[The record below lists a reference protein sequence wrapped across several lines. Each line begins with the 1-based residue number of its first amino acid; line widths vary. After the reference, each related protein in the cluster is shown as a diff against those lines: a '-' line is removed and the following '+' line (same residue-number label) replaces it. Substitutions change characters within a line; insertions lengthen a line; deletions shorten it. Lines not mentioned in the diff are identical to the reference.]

1 MDGDDMFAAE
11 SKYAALT
18 ALVAFLKD
26 KDWMRQV
33 EAEFARAGEVLSEE
47 GEEEGRRR
55 GGADGGLRHGLFERF
70 LAFQVLVEARIADFL
85 EEHDDGEL
93 TKESLFEQLAQAS
106 QSEDRYSAAG
116 VQALITRCTDF
127 GEFLKAVRAFRQ
139 EEEAARKAA
148 TDMGF

>member
-47 GEEEGRRR
+47 GEETLVFVYSFSR
-55 GGADGGLRHGLFERF
+55 G
-70 LAFQVLVEARIADFL
+70 
-85 EEHDDGEL
+85 
-93 TKESLFEQLAQAS
+93 S
-106 QSEDRYSAAG
+106 G
-116 VQALITRCTDF
+116 V
-127 GEFLKAVRAFRQ
+127 V
-139 EEEAARKAA
+139 
-148 TDMGF
+148 